1 MTSIWKLI
9 SFQIDKGFPA
19 NANSQTA
26 CYNHIKRLKLHQQ
39 CDNLATLGTKPQ
51 MHTCL
56 ASWGIEKKSGI
67 GREYESKTEAPKSR
81 AWQSKLFHLGI
92 INNCSSGIA
101 AYYSPIII
109 GNSPR
114 KPASSIPS
122 PFFFSRSNFFF
133 NSSMRSKVEESFT
146 DFFEKWMAQLEEC
159 AHSLLIEN
167 EKDHNNLVNKM
178 TTHYKNYYT
187 AKWAAAREDVLA
199 FFAPV
204 WLTSLESA
212 YVWVT
217 GWKPSTAFRLV
228 PRAGMSEEQ
237 AKKVEVMKMADC
249 VRLKTLKGLLDVL
262 GPTQSVH
269 FLASASMLQIQ
280 MRKWRT
286 KASSA
291 HQSGNSLGTAASG
304 EISRTFLSF
313 SITSLMV
320 GIFLVSCRTHSY
332 ITSHTTAS
340 SSLLKDFNVGSTSWL

>member
-1 MTSIWKLI
+1 
-9 SFQIDKGFPA
+9 
-19 NANSQTA
+19 
-26 CYNHIKRLKLHQQ
+26 
-39 CDNLATLGTKPQ
+39 
-51 MHTCL
+51 
-56 ASWGIEKKSGI
+56 
-67 GREYESKTEAPKSR
+67 
-81 AWQSKLFHLGI
+81 
-92 INNCSSGIA
+92 
-101 AYYSPIII
+101 
-109 GNSPR
+109 
-114 KPASSIPS
+114 
-122 PFFFSRSNFFF
+122 
-133 NSSMRSKVEESFT
+133 MRSKVEESFT

-167 EKDHNNLVNKM
+167 EKDHDNLVNKM

-204 WLTSLESA
+204 WLTSLESV

-237 AKKVEVMKMADC
+237 AKKVEILKAKIKAEEEKVEREMERQQVAVADRRMNKRGMK
-249 VRLKTLKGLLDVL
+249 R
-262 GPTQSVH
+262 
-269 FLASASMLQIQ
+269 
-280 MRKWRT
+280 RT

-291 HQSGNSLGTAASG
+291 HQSGNSLGTAASE

-320 GIFLVSCRTHSY
+320 GLFLVSCRMHSY

>member
-1 MTSIWKLI
+1 
-9 SFQIDKGFPA
+9 
-19 NANSQTA
+19 
-26 CYNHIKRLKLHQQ
+26 
-39 CDNLATLGTKPQ
+39 
-51 MHTCL
+51 
-56 ASWGIEKKSGI
+56 
-67 GREYESKTEAPKSR
+67 
-81 AWQSKLFHLGI
+81 
-92 INNCSSGIA
+92 
-101 AYYSPIII
+101 
-109 GNSPR
+109 
-114 KPASSIPS
+114 
-122 PFFFSRSNFFF
+122 
-133 NSSMRSKVEESFT
+133 MRSKVEESFT

-167 EKDHNNLVNKM
+167 EKDHDNLVNKM

-237 AKKVEVMKMADC
+237 AKKVEILKAKIKAEEEKVEREMERQQVAVADRRMVMKMADC

-280 MRKWRT
+280 MRKCGKTLDSLRRT

-291 HQSGNSLGTAASG
+291 HQSGNSLGTATSG

-320 GIFLVSCRTHSY
+320 GLFLGQQAVTVQNLSSFSPY
-332 ITSHTTAS
+332 FDLVAS
-340 SSLLKDFNVGSTSWL
+340 SSQKLISAICANEICSLYEHETVEPKYANHNEKILP